1 MPFDWPSSVEPAL
14 KRLAPSNLHVPQ
26 IRVPEKLPR
35 RGGRHFGILS
45 VVLLVASII
54 LFLLIFDW
62 NWLRPPLAAIASD
75 KLNREVAING
85 DLDVHPW
92 SLSPSAEVH
101 GVTISQPDHLEGQM
115 ASVERFAVKVK
126 LLPLF
131 RGQQILEVL
140 EVRKPVVDLQRD
152 AQGRNNW
159 TFGDPDKKT
168 DEPMKIPAIQHFWVR
183 DGQIE
188 FNDAARG
195 LRMTGTVN
203 TSEHTV
209 GPDKGSFSLDSEGSV
224 NGEPFTLKVT
234 GAPLLRVTPDTP
246 YPFKADLRSR
256 STHATADAVI
266 DRPFDLGHFGGK
278 LTVTG
283 QDLADLYGLTG
294 LALPNTP
301 PYRVNGDLRRND
313 ARYDFDNFDG
323 RIGDSDISGDLY
335 VRTDGERPYLNAQAR
350 STLLDF
356 DDIGP
361 IFGLPPSTARG
372 ETASAQ
378 QKAQA
383 GVTAARGRLLPDATL
398 NVERIRAMDA
408 DVTYRAERV
417 NAPGWPLRKVQVD
430 LTLKDGVLNADPVS
444 FDFSRG
450 SLNGNIR
457 LNASGATPRTDLD
470 VRLSNAQLEDWIK
483 FQSAGQPVISGKVVA
498 RARLTGY
505 GNSIA
510 KTAATADGTVTMAMP
525 GGHMRQ
531 AFAELLGINVSKG
544 LIMLMSEDP
553 QGTPIR
559 CAVADFR
566 ATNGVLNAETL
577 VLDTV
582 VVVAN
587 GTGRVDLRNE
597 TMDFRIDGD
606 SKKFRLV
613 RLLSPITIK
622 GPWTKPK
629 IGIEAGPAIA
639 QGVIGLGLAALVHP
653 LALVIPFIEPGGA
666 KDADCA
672 GLLARAAAKGAR

>member
-14 KRLAPSNLHVPQ
+14 KRLAPSNLHVPE
-26 IRVPEKLPR
+26 RLPK
-35 RGGRHFGILS
+35 RGSKHFGIWS
-45 VVLLVASII
+45 VVLFVAAIV

-62 NWLRPPLAAIASD
+62 NWLRPPVAWVASEQ
-75 KLNREVAING
+75 LNREVKING

-101 GVTISQPDHLEGQM
+101 GITISQPDHLKGQM
-115 ASVERFAVKVK
+115 ASAEQLAVKVK

-140 EVRKPVVDLQRD
+140 EVRNPVVDLRRD
-152 AQGRNNW
+152 ADGRNNW
-159 TFGDPDKKT
+159 TFGDPNKPKD
-168 DEPMKIPAIQHFWVR
+168 DEPTKIPAIQHFWVR

-188 FNDAARG
+188 FNDAGRN
-195 LRMTGTVN
+195 LRLTGTVN

-209 GPDKGSFSLDSEGSV
+209 GPDKGSFSLDSEGTINS
-224 NGEPFTLKVT
+224 EPFTLKIT

-246 YPFKADLRSR
+246 YPFKADMRSR

-266 DRPFDLGHFGGK
+266 DRPFDLGHLGGR
-278 LTVTG
+278 LTLSG
-283 QDLADLYGLTG
+283 PDLADLYRITG

-301 PYRVNGDLRRND
+301 PYRVTGRLRRDD

-335 VRTDGERPYLNAQAR
+335 VRTDRERPYLNAQAR
-350 STLLDF
+350 SSLLDF

-372 ETASAQ
+372 ETASAE
-378 QKAQA
+378 QKALA
-383 GVTAARGRLLPDATL
+383 GVQRAKRRLLPDATL

-417 NAPGWPLRKVQVD
+417 NAPGWPLRRVQVD
-430 LTLKDGVLNADPVS
+430 LALKEGVLTANPVS

-450 SLNGNIR
+450 SLDGRIK
-457 LNASGATPRTDLD
+457 LDASGATPRTDFDL
-470 VRLSNAQLEDWIK
+470 RLFNARLEDWIK
-483 FQSAGQPVISGKVVA
+483 FRSAGQPVIEGKVVA

-505 GNSIA
+505 GDSIA
-510 KTAATADGTVTMAMP
+510 KTAATADGQVTLAMP
-525 GGHMRQ
+525 NGRMRQ
-531 AFAELLGINVSKG
+531 AFAELLGINVTKG
-544 LIMLMSEDP
+544 LIMLLGEDP

-559 CAVADFR
+559 CAVADFK
-566 ATNGVLNAETL
+566 ATNGVLNAQTL
-577 VLDTV
+577 VVDTG

-587 GTGRVDLRNE
+587 GEGRVDMRNE

-606 SKKFRLV
+606 SKEFRLV
-613 RLLSPITIK
+613 RLLAPITV
-622 GPWTKPK
+622 GGSWTQPK

-639 QGVIGLGLAALVHP
+639 QGVIGLGLGALLHP
-653 LALVIPFIEPGGA
+653 LAAIIPFIEPGGA
-666 KDADCA
+666 EDADCA
-672 GLLARAAAKGAR
+672 GLLAQAAAKGAR